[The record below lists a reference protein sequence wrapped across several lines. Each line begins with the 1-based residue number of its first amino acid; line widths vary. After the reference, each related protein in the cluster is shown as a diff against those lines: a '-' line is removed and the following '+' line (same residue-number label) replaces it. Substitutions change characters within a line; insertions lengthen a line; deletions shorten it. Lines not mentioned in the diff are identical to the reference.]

1 MLNPETRTL
10 EQMFEFQKQLQL
22 AHNRHLKA
30 VPFDDPELCWTHIS
44 AAMYELAEAV
54 QEDNRWKTLITDG
67 KIKVRYDREAKLEEL
82 TDAMHYLIN
91 AVLLSGCDIQE
102 FVDTYVR
109 KNKTLIE
116 RAEKVCHT

>member
-1 MLNPETRTL
+1 MLNPETGTL

-22 AHNRHLKA
+22 VHNRCLTEIP
-30 VPFDDPELCWTHIS
+30 VDDPELCWTHIS

-67 KIKVRYDREAKLEEL
+67 KITVRYDRAAKLEEL

-91 AVLLSGCDIQE
+91 AVLLSGCDCEE
-102 FVDTYVR
+102 FMAAYNK
-109 KNKTLIE
+109 KNQVLVQRINY
-116 RAEKVCHT
+116 